1 MPRAKTPFV
10 LPNSGLSL
18 PVVTPTDPGP
28 VVLALSMKNSPST
41 FGVIFGNRDFFP
53 DKLVPEARA
62 DVVKLFGELGLD
74 AVMLDPAET
83 KLGGVETHHDA
94 RKCADLFRRHR
105 DRISGVLVVLPN
117 FGDEKGVADTLKLAG
132 LNVPVLVQG
141 YPDDLDKLDVIR
153 RRDAWCG
160 KISVCN
166 NLRQAGIAYTLTTKH
181 VVHPLDASFRT
192 DLQGFVA
199 VCRVVQGLRKV
210 RIGAVGARPG
220 AFNTVRYSEKIL
232 ERNGISVT
240 TVDLSE
246 ILGTAGKLGEK
257 DGRVVGKID
266 EIKAYANATAVPP
279 AKLVQ
284 MARLG
289 VVLDDFVA
297 ANHLDAT
304 AIQCWTSL
312 QANHGCNVCTSMSM
326 MSENFLP
333 SACEVD
339 VTGVL
344 TMYAMQLASN
354 SPSALVDWNNNYGTA
369 DDKCVLFHCGNWA
382 KSVLPDVKI
391 LNAPILGS
399 TLGVENTWGAL
410 DGRTPACPLTYGR
423 ITTDDT
429 AGVIRTYVGEG
440 ELTNDELK
448 TFGNRAV
455 ARVPKLQQLMRHVC
469 REGFEHHVVMNASRT
484 AGVLAEAF
492 ERYLGW
498 EVYHHERTED

>member
-1 MPRAKTPFV
+1 
-10 LPNSGLSL
+10 
-18 PVVTPTDPGP
+18 
-28 VVLALSMKNSPST
+28 MKKSPLC

-62 DVVKLFGELGLD
+62 DITRLFGELGLE
-74 AVMLDPAET
+74 AVMLDPAVT
-83 KLGGVETHHDA
+83 KLGGVETHNDA
-94 RKCADLFRRHR
+94 RQCAELFRRHR
-105 DRISGVLVVLPN
+105 ERIGGVLVILPN

-141 YPDDLDKLDVIR
+141 YPDELDKLDVIR

-166 NLRQAGIAYTLTTKH
+166 NLRQAGIPFSLTSKH
-181 VVHPLDASFRT
+181 VVHPLDASFRD
-192 DLQGFVA
+192 DLLAFAA
-199 VCRVVQGLRKV
+199 VCRVVQGLRRV

-232 ERNGISVT
+232 ERSGISVT

-246 ILGTAGKLGEK
+246 ILGAAAKLGESHA
-257 DGRVVGKID
+257 RVTGKID

-304 AIQCWTSL
+304 AIQCWTSV

-326 MSENFLP
+326 MSEELLP

-344 TMYAMQLASN
+344 TMYAMQLASG
-354 SPSALVDWNNNYGTA
+354 SPSALVDWNNNYGAA

-382 KSVLPDVKI
+382 KSFLPDVRI

-410 DGRTPACPLTYGR
+410 DGRTPARPLTYGR
-423 ITTDDT
+423 ITTDDA

-440 ELTNDELK
+440 ELTDDELK

-455 ARVPKLQQLMRHVC
+455 AHVPKLQKLMRHVC

-484 AGVLAEAF
+484 AGILAEAF
-492 ERYLGW
+492 GRYLGW
-498 EVYHHERTED
+498 EVYHHEPSQES

>member
-1 MPRAKTPFV
+1 MSTPRAV
-10 LPNSGLSL
+10 L
-18 PVVTPTDPGP
+18 
-28 VVLALSMKNSPST
+28 
-41 FGVIFGNRDFFP
+41 GVIFGNRDFFP
-53 DKLVPEARA
+53 DQLVPAARA
-62 DVVKLFGELGLD
+62 DIVRLFGELGVD
-74 AVMLDPAET
+74 AVMLDPAAT
-83 KLGGVETHHDA
+83 KLGGVETHADA
-94 RKCADLFRRHR
+94 RACAALFRQHR
-105 DRISGVLVVLPN
+105 DRITGVLVCLPN

-141 YPDDLDKLDVIR
+141 YPDELDKLDVIR
-153 RRDAWCG
+153 RRDAFCG

-166 NLRQAGIAYTLTTKH
+166 NLRQAGIAYSLTTKH
-181 VVHPLDASFRT
+181 VVHPLDASFRS
-192 DLQGFVA
+192 DLERFVA
-199 VCRVVQGLRKV
+199 VCRVVRGLRGV

-232 ERNGISVT
+232 ERHGISVT

-246 ILGTAGKLGEK
+246 ILGAAAKIGAQDARL
-257 DGRVVGKID
+257 VAKID

-279 AKLVQ
+279 AKLAQ

-289 VVLDDFVA
+289 LVLDDFVA
-297 ANHLDAT
+297 AHHLDAT
-304 AIQCWTSL
+304 AIQCWTSV

-326 MSENFLP
+326 MSEAFLP

-354 SPSALVDWNNNYGTA
+354 SPSALVDWNNNYGA
-369 DDKCVLFHCGNWA
+369 AEDKCVLFHCGNWA
-382 KSVLPDVKI
+382 KSFLPDIKI

-410 DGRTPACPLTYGR
+410 DGRTPAAPLTYGR

-429 AGVIRTYVGEG
+429 TGRIRTYVGEG

-455 ARVPKLQQLMRHVC
+455 ARVPRLQQLMQHVC

-498 EVYHHERTED
+498 EVYHHAAPQD

>member
-1 MPRAKTPFV
+1 M
-10 LPNSGLSL
+10 
-18 PVVTPTDPGP
+18 
-28 VVLALSMKNSPST
+28 MKATSCL
-41 FGVIFGNRDFFP
+41 GVIFGNRDFFP
-53 DKLVPEARA
+53 DRLVPDARA
-62 DVVKLFGELGLD
+62 DIVKLFGKLGLE

-83 KLGGVETHHDA
+83 KLGGVETHADA
-94 RKCADLFRRHR
+94 RKCAELFGRHR
-105 DRISGVLVVLPN
+105 ERISGVLVCLPN
-117 FGDEKGVADTLKLAG
+117 FGDEKGVADSLKLAE
-132 LNVPVLVQG
+132 LRVPVLVQG
-141 YPDDLDKLDVIR
+141 YPDELDKLDVIR

-166 NLRQAGIAYTLTTKH
+166 NLRQAGIPFSLTSQH
-181 VVHPLDASFRT
+181 VVHPLDASFRR
-192 DLQGFVA
+192 DLQKFVA
-199 VCRVVQGLRKV
+199 VCRVVRGLRRV
-210 RIGAVGARPG
+210 RLGAVGARPG

-232 ERNGISVT
+232 ERSGISVT

-246 ILGTAGKLGEK
+246 ILGSAGKLGEA
-257 DGRVVGKID
+257 DPRVTGKVE
-266 EIKAYANATAVPP
+266 EIRAYANATAVPP
-279 AKLVQ
+279 AKLIQ

-297 ANHLDAT
+297 AHQLDAT
-304 AIQCWTSL
+304 AIQCWTSV

-344 TMYAMQLASN
+344 TMYAMQLAAN
-354 SPSALVDWNNNYGTA
+354 SPSALVDWNNNYGGA

-382 KSVLPDVKI
+382 KSFLPDIKV

-410 DGRTPACPLTYGR
+410 DGRTPASPLTYGR

-429 AGVIRTYVGEG
+429 AGTIRSYVGEG
-440 ELTNDELK
+440 ELTNDELR

-455 ARVPKLQQLMRHVC
+455 ARVPRLQQLMQHVC
-469 REGFEHHVVMNASRT
+469 REGFEHHVVMNASLT
-484 AGVLAEAF
+484 AGILAEAF
-492 ERYLGW
+492 GRYLGW
-498 EVYHHERTED
+498 EVYYHEAPRA

>member
-1 MPRAKTPFV
+1 MTTPRT
-10 LPNSGLSL
+10 
-18 PVVTPTDPGP
+18 
-28 VVLALSMKNSPST
+28 AL
-41 FGVIFGNRDFFP
+41 GVIIGNRDFFP
-53 DKLVPEARA
+53 DKLVAEARA
-62 DVVKLFGELGLD
+62 DLVTLFADLGVD

-83 KLGGVETHHDA
+83 KLGGVETHTDA
-94 RKCADLFRRHR
+94 RKCADHFRRHR
-105 DRISGVLVVLPN
+105 DRISGVLVCLPN

-141 YPDDLDKLDVIR
+141 YPDDLDRLDVIR
-153 RRDAWCG
+153 RRDAFCG

-192 DLQGFVA
+192 DLRNFIAVA
-199 VCRVVQGLRKV
+199 RVVQGLRKV

-232 ERNGISVT
+232 ERHGISVT

-246 ILGTAGKLGEK
+246 ILGAAAKLGEADK
-257 DGRVVGKID
+257 RVVAKID

-279 AKLVQ
+279 AKLLQ

-289 VVLDDFVA
+289 LVLDDFVA
-297 ANHLDAT
+297 ANYLDAT
-304 AIQCWTSL
+304 AIQCWTSV

-344 TMYAMQLASN
+344 TMYAMQLASS
-354 SPSALVDWNNNYGTA
+354 SPSALVDWNNNYGT
-369 DDKCVLFHCGNWA
+369 DPDKCVLFHCGNWA
-382 KSVLPDVKI
+382 KSFLPDIKI

-410 DGRTPACPLTYGR
+410 DGRTPATPLTFGR

-429 AGVIRTYVGEG
+429 AGKMRTYVGEG
-440 ELTNDELK
+440 QLTNDELK

-455 ARVPKLQQLMRHVC
+455 AHVPKLQKLMHHVC
-469 REGFEHHVVMNASRT
+469 REGFEHHVVMNASHT
-484 AGVLAEAF
+484 AGILAEAF

-498 EVYHHERTED
+498 EVYHHEAPQD